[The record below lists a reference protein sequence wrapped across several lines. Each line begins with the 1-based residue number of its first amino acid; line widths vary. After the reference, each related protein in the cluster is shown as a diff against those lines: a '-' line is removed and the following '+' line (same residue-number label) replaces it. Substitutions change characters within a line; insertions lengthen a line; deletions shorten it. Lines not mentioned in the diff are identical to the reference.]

1 MIISLD
7 GKEAFDKIQHFFM
20 VEVLEILWI
29 QETYQNTIKSTYS
42 KSIIKWRKFKAVS
55 LKSGTKHSCSL
66 SSYIFNTVLE
76 ALAGAIRKLKEIKG
90 TQCGKDDTRVLTFAN
105 DMIIYI
111 SDPKNS
117 TRECLQLINTQQ
129 SDL

>member
-1 MIISLD
+1 MFISLD

-42 KSIIKWRKFKAVS
+42 KSIIKWRKFKAVP
-55 LKSGTKHSCSL
+55 LKSVTKHSCSL
-66 SSYIFNTVLE
+66 SSYLFNTVLE
-76 ALAGAIRKLKEIKG
+76 VLAGAIRQLKEIKG
-90 TQCGKDDTRVLTFAN
+90 TQCGKGDTRVLIFAN